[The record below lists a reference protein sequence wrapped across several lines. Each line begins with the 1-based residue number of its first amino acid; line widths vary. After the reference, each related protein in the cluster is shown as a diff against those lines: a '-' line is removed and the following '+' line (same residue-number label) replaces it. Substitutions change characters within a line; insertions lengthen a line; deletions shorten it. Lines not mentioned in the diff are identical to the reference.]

1 MESAKIY
8 LIVCLAIFFAFAI
21 PAGLYFSLRRG
32 KEAGAIDL
40 MRHAVSRARHPWED
54 EDDALVELSRRV
66 ASLQE
71 SRRAE
76 ESPGVSKEV
85 PENGQGEEED
95 E

>member
-1 MESAKIY
+1 MKYMESAKIY

-54 EDDALVELSRRV
+54 EQEALEELSRRV
-66 ASLQE
+66 ASLKE
-71 SRRAE
+71 SQQAGEDPGSPVEAQDIE
-76 ESPGVSKEV
+76 E
-85 PENGQGEEED
+85 
-95 E
+95 